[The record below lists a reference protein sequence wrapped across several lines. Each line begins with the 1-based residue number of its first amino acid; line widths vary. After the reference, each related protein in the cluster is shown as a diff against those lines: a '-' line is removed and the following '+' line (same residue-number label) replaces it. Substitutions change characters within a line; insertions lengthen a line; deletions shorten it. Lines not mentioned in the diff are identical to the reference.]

1 VSHGDIELVAIG
13 AGPSN
18 LALAVAL
25 EELAPD
31 LAEKTVLLERQDT
44 VAWQRGMLLPWA
56 RTQVSC
62 LKDLVTLRNP
72 RSEFTFI
79 NYLHVSGRLDQ
90 FVNLDTLRPYR
101 IEISDYLNWVASSLK
116 RVRIEYGSRCVGIE
130 PVRSAGGEIGGWQ
143 VQLAGGTTIHCRDL
157 VIGGGRDPRVP
168 EVFAGLRGPQVVHSS
183 EYCAHPR
190 MHDPSLP
197 QRIVVVGGAQSAVEL
212 LWASHQWFPL
222 AECTLITRSIALQS
236 YEHSKFANEIYFP
249 SFVDDFFAASA
260 EARCQML
267 AAMHRTNYGA
277 ADPELLDT
285 LYREIYLGRVTGS
298 DRLRLR
304 TMTDVVAARPD
315 GDQLEL
321 TLLDRRTGRSERL
334 SCDQVLL
341 GTGYTSAMPA
351 LVRDLAD
358 AVGLDEITV
367 DRNYRLAMPWPDDG
381 ASVYLQGVNEATHG
395 IADSLLSVLA
405 VRAGEIATDLTDRRV
420 RRRRGRDRDRA
431 TFEVRSWAGHG

>member
-1 VSHGDIELVAIG
+1 LVAIG

-31 LAEKTVLLERQDT
+31 LAERTVLLERQDT

-79 NYLHVSGRLDQ
+79 NYLHASGRLDQ

-101 IEISDYLNWVASSLK
+101 IEISDYLSWVAASLK
-116 RVRIEYGSRCVGIE
+116 RVRIEYGCRCVGIQPE
-130 PVRSAGGEIGGWQ
+130 CSAAGDGWQ
-143 VQLAGGTTIHCRDL
+143 LSLDDGTTIHCRDL
-157 VIGGGRDPRVP
+157 VIGSGRDPRIP
-168 EVFAGLRGPQVVHSS
+168 EAFAGLASPQVVHSS
-183 EYCAHPR
+183 EYCGYP
-190 MHDPSLP
+190 PQQELSLP
-197 QRIVVVGGAQSAVEL
+197 QRIVVIGGAQSAVEL
-212 LWASHQWFPL
+212 LWASHLRHPL

-249 SFVDDFFAASA
+249 SFVDEFFSA
-260 EARCQML
+260 PAHTRRQVL
-267 AAMHRTNYGA
+267 AEMHRTNYGA

-285 LYREIYLGRVTGS
+285 LYRQIYLERVTGT

-304 TMTDVVAARPD
+304 TMTEVVDAHLD
-315 GDQLEL
+315 GDRVGLSL
-321 TLLDRRTGRSERL
+321 IDRRTGRNERL
-334 SCDQVLL
+334 VCDQVLL
-341 GTGYTSAMPA
+341 GTGYTSEMPA
-351 LVRDLAD
+351 LVRGLAD
-358 AVGLDEITV
+358 SLGLAEITV
-367 DRNYRLAMPWPDDG
+367 DRNYRLAMPWPEHG
-381 ASVYLQGVNEATHG
+381 ASIYLQGVNEATHG

-405 VRAGEIATDLTDRRV
+405 VRAGEIAMDLADRRAS
-420 RRRRGRDRDRA
+420 RRRTRP
-431 TFEVRSWAGHG
+431 EVVRPSAGHG